1 MFFDLASEYKNPQV
15 SCTVRNGEYDLLSDF
30 LPTETIRGL
39 VQRILGATN
48 NTLRQIFV
56 SLSFHLF
63 LSHGSSNVIG
73 FFVLQNSCI
82 CIKLSYWSV
91 L

>member
-48 NTLRQIFV
+48 NTLRQI
-56 SLSFHLF
+56 
-63 LSHGSSNVIG
+63 
-73 FFVLQNSCI
+73 
-82 CIKLSYWSV
+82 
-91 L
+91 

>member
-1 MFFDLASEYKNPQV
+1 MFFDLASEYQNPQV

-48 NTLRQIFV
+48 NTLRQI
-56 SLSFHLF
+56 
-63 LSHGSSNVIG
+63 
-73 FFVLQNSCI
+73 
-82 CIKLSYWSV
+82 
-91 L
+91 